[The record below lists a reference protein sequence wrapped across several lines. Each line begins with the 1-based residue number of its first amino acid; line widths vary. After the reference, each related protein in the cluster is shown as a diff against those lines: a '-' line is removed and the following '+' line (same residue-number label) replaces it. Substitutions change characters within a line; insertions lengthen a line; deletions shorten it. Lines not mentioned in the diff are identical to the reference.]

1 MVGRDP
7 FNALEE
13 RFRLL
18 SDVSNLNDCMI
29 LRLKMLASRSK
40 LSSLFNLNK
49 LSEPVYDKIVRN
61 KNNYIL
67 YSKLNKFIL
76 DSNREHRPPPP

>member
-7 FNALEE
+7 SNALLE

-18 SDVSNLNDCMI
+18 SEVSNLNDCMI

-40 LSSLFNLNK
+40 LL
-49 LSEPVYDKIVRN
+49 EPVYDKIVRN

-76 DSNREHRPPPP
+76 DSNREHRPQPP

>member
-1 MVGRDP
+1 
-7 FNALEE
+7 
-13 RFRLL
+13 
-18 SDVSNLNDCMI
+18 
-29 LRLKMLASRSK
+29 MLASRSK
-40 LSSLFNLNK
+40 LSSLFNLSK

-76 DSNREHRPPPP
+76 DSNREHRPPPL